1 MIFREVCAALEK
13 AGDAI
18 KETGQKFAD
27 AQKMP
32 DLGED
37 DNLTKDG
44 AFYTASNKN
53 KLETDQE
60 ARAGVNSGDKPAPDI
75 PFGET
80 GSKGKN
86 EGSDSTKPGVAD
98 NVEKVVD
105 KLKGN

>member
-1 MIFREVCAALEK
+1 
-13 AGDAI
+13 
-18 KETGQKFAD
+18 
-27 AQKMP
+27 MP

-37 DNLTKDG
+37 DKLTKDG
-44 AFYTASNKN
+44 VFYTANNKN
-53 KLETDQE
+53 KLEPDNEVRT
-60 ARAGVNSGDKPAPDI
+60 GVNAADKPAPDI

-86 EGSDSTKPGVAD
+86 EGSDSTKPGVAE